1 MHIFSKWKGSK
12 RDPNFNIMHIY
23 GRYIQCTISI
33 FHQIVMFFF
42 FDLIVFKHSVHMYII
57 SSISFSFRD
66 RVPKEFKKGKFSN
79 LSSNFNAFV
88 VGFFCKIVNG
98 LLMPNI
104 HWVKQIIVS
113 TLAFNIQFC
122 STFLCGHTVV
132 AVVTS
137 WCALH
142 SPLLAYSYIHV
153 CCINLKNWW
162 TFLLL
167 ISIFLEHYENEN
179 SK

>member
-1 MHIFSKWKGSK
+1 MYNFNFSSNCNGFFSLIWLCLNIQYICILFPLSLSVSETGSRKSSK
-12 RDPNFNIMHIY
+12 RANFQICHPILMHLLL
-23 GRYIQCTISI
+23 
-33 FHQIVMFFF
+33 FFF
-42 FDLIVFKHSVHMYII
+42 
-57 SSISFSFRD
+57 
-66 RVPKEFKKGKFSN
+66 G
-79 LSSNFNAFV
+79 
-88 VGFFCKIVNG
+88 KIVNG

-132 AVVTS
+132 AVVAS

-167 ISIFLEHYENEN
+167 ISNFLEHYENEN